1 MASKGKGNSADIES
15 KTRVGRRKVRTFTL
29 HPTRRRRLDPKS
41 TKRSQNHYVRLKAAL
56 ILSFVESVLQ
66 ADTAHER
73 FIGRRVLDKVAQKFD
88 GAVRERHYEFKTLD
102 MKESV
107 ILRDGINAST
117 NGMVKLASM
126 INAMR

>member
-1 MASKGKGNSADIES
+1 M
-15 KTRVGRRKVRTFTL
+15 
-29 HPTRRRRLDPKS
+29 
-41 TKRSQNHYVRLKAAL
+41 
-56 ILSFVESVLQ
+56 
-66 ADTAHER
+66 
-73 FIGRRVLDKVAQKFD
+73 LDKVAQKFD

-126 INAMR
+126 INALRPDLEDMLGIQLFPHYYAANFALWESAGDVPTVGRLRRQAGLLYAPAAAWPSRRPPSAPAAARPSR